1 MPLALGIAVGDMLE
15 EYITPVVW
23 WVMMV
28 CMIIITYFT
37 WKMKYIQSLL
47 LLSTVFLIG
56 GTLVSMKRQSSEI
69 RLPDTP
75 ITFKA
80 VLLSNP
86 IVRGKVVQVDLMAM
100 TKDRP
105 IMVRASIL
113 RDTITNRYRTL
124 QIGDGIEA
132 TAYLE
137 QPMNFSDATF
147 DYARWLK
154 RHGYLAE
161 TFILYNQWQRAKV
174 SLRQMIFFSVHL

>member
-1 MPLALGIAVGDMLE
+1 MLVFIRTFFIHLQVIHERLNAVKKKIDLLMYPSVKLLMPLALGIAVGDMLE

-105 IMVRASIL
+105 I
-113 RDTITNRYRTL
+113 
-124 QIGDGIEA
+124 
-132 TAYLE
+132 
-137 QPMNFSDATF
+137 
-147 DYARWLK
+147 W
-154 RHGYLAE
+154 
-161 TFILYNQWQRAKV
+161 
-174 SLRQMIFFSVHL
+174 